1 MSDCVLDSSLLYGL
15 ILAEAHAMG
24 SVLAPPRLGFASER
38 YGICTHSQIAAI
50 SVRSTLNAHGADRC
64 SPLRRPHVTRHAA
77 RFSRCR
83 EGTVAPHIHSPLPHQ
98 YTPGHPPNLDCRTIT
113 TSIAPPIH
121 TWPPSKPRLPHHH
134 HHHLDCR
141 TERTSFLT
149 STSTR
154 GWLHPE
160 MVAQGFAFPGMPELL
175 TSCRSALKNS
185 SSWRTWGTSSLLL
198 APSPA
203 VERGNRCDNP
213 SCSRRPACSARRRG
227 ARIRH
232 T

>member
-1 MSDCVLDSSLLYGL
+1 MARTAVRHCVGHMSRVTQPGSHAAGKVPLLL
-15 ILAEAHAMG
+15 TFTRHCPTNTHLAIPQT
-24 SVLAPPRLGFASER
+24 S
-38 YGICTHSQIAAI
+38 IAAP
-50 SVRSTLNAHGADRC
+50 
-64 SPLRRPHVTRHAA
+64 SPHR
-77 RFSRCR
+77 
-83 EGTVAPHIHSPLPHQ
+83 LPHQ

-134 HHHLDCR
+134 HHHIDCR

>member
-38 YGICTHSQIAAI
+38 YGICTHSQTAAI

-121 TWPPSKPRLPHHH
+121 TWPPPKPRLPHHH
-134 HHHLDCR
+134 HHHIDCR
-141 TERTSFLT
+141 TI
-149 STSTR
+149 TR
-154 GWLHPE
+154 CLLRHLVGRAHILPHEHEHPR
-160 MVAQGFAFPGMPELL
+160 MVAPGD
-175 TSCRSALKNS
+175 
-185 SSWRTWGTSSLLL
+185 G
-198 APSPA
+198 
-203 VERGNRCDNP
+203 
-213 SCSRRPACSARRRG
+213 G
-227 ARIRH
+227 ARICIPGDA
-232 T
+232 